1 MATLFETQ
9 AGSWRVQFRDGSGAR
24 RSVTLGKMSKRRAEG
39 ICSRIERLNVCRILG
54 DPIDAD
60 DARWI
65 AEQVSE
71 EFAGRLAKAGLI
83 EPPGS
88 REVMTLGEFLDLYLS
103 KRVDAKSPT
112 HITWKQAIRN
122 LKEFFGDDRPLA
134 TITPGDADD
143 FRRAMLGKQ
152 LGKLARSTVGKRLQI
167 ANQFFRD
174 ARKRKLIAENPF
186 DGVTV
191 SRKHDESKD
200 RFISREDVI
209 RLLRFC
215 DPTWKMIVA
224 LSRFG
229 ALRAPSEVCSLEW
242 SAIDWEAG
250 EMIVHSPKT
259 EHHPNG
265 ERRIVPIFPELRPYL
280 DEAHALAPDGAV
292 YVIDPKYRRK
302 ANGPNGWGGVNL
314 QTQFDRLAVRAGLKP
329 WPKPFVNM
337 RASRATELACEFGLK
352 EAAQWCGHS
361 VEIAARHYQRATEAN
376 HARATGKAGAYS
388 VHSLHPDCTQA
399 VSQAHATN
407 GEASSDSSE
416 VEMVSDDTRADGKAR
431 QSSRKRS
438 VGREGLEPPTVAV

>member
-1 MATLFETQ
+1 MATLFETRPS
-9 AGSWRVQFRDGSGAR
+9 SWRVQFRDGSGNR
-24 RSVTLGKMSKRRAEG
+24 RSVTLGRMAKRKAEG
-39 ICSRIERLNVCRILG
+39 ICTRIERLNICRIIG
-54 DPIDAD
+54 DPMDAD
-60 DARWI
+60 DARWV

-88 REVMTLGEFLDLYLS
+88 REAIALGDFLELYLS
-103 KRVDAKSPT
+103 KRVDAKAPT

-122 LKEFFGDDRPLA
+122 LKEFFGADRRLA

-143 FRRAMLGKQ
+143 FRRSLLGGQ

-186 DGVTV
+186 EGTTV

-200 RFISREDVI
+200 RFVSREDVL

-250 EMIVHSPKT
+250 EMIVRSPKT

-280 DEAHALAPDGAV
+280 DEAHAIAPDGAIFV
-292 YVIDPKYRRK
+292 VDPKYRQK
-302 ANGPNGWGGVNL
+302 ANGPNGWGAVNL
-314 QTQFDRLAVRAGLKP
+314 QTHLDRLAVRAGLKP

-337 RASRATELACEFGLK
+337 RASRATELACEYGLK

-376 HARATGKAGAYS
+376 HARATGKVGAYS
-388 VHSLHPDCTQA
+388 VQSTPENCTQE

-407 GEASSDSSE
+407 SEASPESSE
-416 VEMVSDDTRADGKAR
+416 VEAGQDDKPTAGKAR
-431 QSSRKRS
+431 QNPLKHP

>member
-1 MATLFETQ
+1 MATLFETRS
-9 AGSWRVQFRDGSGAR
+9 GSWRIQFRDGDGQR
-24 RSVTLGKMSKRRAEG
+24 RSLTLGKMSQRKAEG
-39 ICSRIERLNVCRILG
+39 ICTRIERLNVCRIIG
-54 DPIDAD
+54 SPIDAD
-60 DARWI
+60 DARWV
-65 AEQVSE
+65 AEHVSK

-88 REVMTLGEFLDLYLS
+88 QEVITLGEFLDLYLS

-122 LKEFFGDDRPLA
+122 LNEFFGVDRPLV

-143 FRRAMLGKQ
+143 FRRSLLGGQ

-174 ARKRKLIAENPF
+174 ARKRKLITENPF
-186 DGVTV
+186 DEVTV

-200 RFISREDVI
+200 RFVSREDTL

-250 EMIVHSPKT
+250 EMIVRSPKT

-280 DEAHALAPDGAV
+280 DEAQALAPDGAV
-292 YVIDPKYRRK
+292 LVVDPKYRRK

-314 QTQFDRLAVRAGLKP
+314 QTHLDRLVVRAGLKP

-337 RASRATELACEFGLK
+337 RASRATELACEYGLK
-352 EAAQWCGHS
+352 DAAQWCGHS

-376 HARATGKAGAYS
+376 HARATGKLGAFRVQS
-388 VHSLHPDCTQA
+388 MHPDCTQE
-399 VSQAHATN
+399 VSQAHAKN
-407 GEASSDSSE
+407 SEASPESSE
-416 VEMVSDDTRADGKAR
+416 VEAVPDDTRIDGKGR
-431 QSSRKRS
+431 QSSLKLP